1 MKVNKKKFDNT
12 LEKLLKAKPVPR
24 DEVKTKGKH
33 GSRKPIIT
41 PPPAKE
47 Q

>member
-1 MKVNKKKFDNT
+1 MKVEKKRFDDT

-24 DEVKTKGKH
+24 EEVKTKGKH
-33 GSRKPIIT
+33 GSKKPIIT
-41 PPPAKE
+41 QPPAKE